1 MVRRSALATVLG
13 GLAAG
18 SLAFSSGVAA
28 ASAPVKARAAV
39 HHTYTFILDIKHG
52 SYASEQTLDG
62 ATQHE
67 NDNFGGQSFVGGVAI
82 PVKPT
87 AFKILKPATRFSMWP
102 DEKGT
107 PQWRTYGTG
116 GTNCTA
122 HLTNN
127 DPDIPPPIL
136 KGSAAKGAKTLT
148 FKIQLGASIIVK
160 DARGHHP
167 SAPCDS
173 VFPDGTKA
181 FASAEQKYMPE
192 MVTAKL
198 TVSLKKIRALE
209 AGKEIVIDVTAH
221 SDALKLPPENCSIS
235 SLKCSQSTSWRGTLT
250 IRRTR

>member
-1 MVRRSALATVLG
+1 MVRRRALTIVLG

-18 SLAFSSGVAA
+18 SLALSSGVAA
-28 ASAPVKARAAV
+28 ASAPAKARAAI
-39 HHTYTFILDIKHG
+39 HRTYTFILHIKHG
-52 SYASEQTLDG
+52 NYASAQTIDG

-67 NDNFGGQSFVGGVAI
+67 ADNFGGQSFVGGVLI

-87 AFKILKPATRFSMWP
+87 AFKILRPATRFSMWP
-102 DEKGT
+102 DENGT
-107 PQWRTYGTG
+107 PEWRTYGTG

-136 KGSAAKGAKTLT
+136 KGSAAKGASTLT
-148 FKIQLGASIIVK
+148 FKIQLGANIIVK
-160 DARGHHP
+160 DAKGHHP
-167 SAPCDS
+167 SAPCHS
-173 VFPDGTKA
+173 VFPDDTPA
-181 FASAEQKYMPE
+181 FAPANQKYMPE

-221 SDALKLPPENCSIS
+221 KDALKLPPTNCSVS
-235 SLKCSQSTSWRGTLT
+235 SLKCDQSTSWTGTLT
-250 IRRTR
+250 IRRTK